1 MKFELFIESAPDII
15 TKKLEQL
22 KTLRERP
29 DYHPEPSCYEHIR
42 IVTDRLIQTDDID
55 LIFCGVLHDICKYDT
70 FKINPKS
77 GYPTCPGHDEASYK
91 LILGS
96 TEIQEWISS
105 KGGDIVIISLICLYH
120 MRFHQL
126 GEMRES
132 KRQKQIEE
140 WVKIGIWDKI
150 QFMGAADNMLVEFD
164 LDNLS
169 KSFKSYISESKIY

>member
-1 MKFELFIESAPDII
+1 MTFETFIETAPDII
-15 TKKLEQL
+15 REKLEQL

-42 IVTDRLIQTDDID
+42 IVTERLIQTGDID

-77 GYPTCPGHDEASYK
+77 GYPTCPGHDEAGFK
-91 LILGS
+91 LILS
-96 TEIQEWISS
+96 SYKIQNWILS
-105 KGGDIVIISLICLYH
+105 KGGDIEKISLICLYH

-132 KRQKQIEE
+132 KRQKQIAE
-140 WVKIGIWDKI
+140 WTTMEIWEKI

-164 LDNLS
+164 MDNLP
-169 KSFKSYISESKIY
+169 KSFKSYISESKIF

>member
-1 MKFELFIESAPDII
+1 MTFELLAETAPYII
-15 TKKLEQL
+15 KNKLEKL

-29 DYHPEPSCYEHIR
+29 DYHPEPSCFEHVR
-42 IVTDRLIQTDDID
+42 IVTERLIQTGDID
-55 LIFCGVLHDICKYDT
+55 LILCGILHDICKYDT
-70 FKINPKS
+70 FRINPKS

-96 TEIQEWISS
+96 TEIQEWILS
-105 KGGDIVIISLICLYH
+105 KGGDVNIVSLICLYH

-132 KRQKQIEE
+132 KKQKQITE
-140 WVKIGIWDKI
+140 WTTMGIWDKI

-164 LDNLS
+164 MDNLS